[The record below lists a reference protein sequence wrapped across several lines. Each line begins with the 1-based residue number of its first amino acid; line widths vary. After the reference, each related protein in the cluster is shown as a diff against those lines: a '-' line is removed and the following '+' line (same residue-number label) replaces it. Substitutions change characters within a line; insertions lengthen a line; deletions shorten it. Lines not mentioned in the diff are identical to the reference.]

1 MPSVLRINVTPVKSM
16 ALSHPDHV
24 DLGDVGVAEDR
35 LFFLVDD
42 QGRRFAADRFG
53 PLQTIRPA
61 YDPDLEHLSLAFPDG
76 SVAEGD
82 AAVFGEGLIVDFFRR
97 PVRAHVVPGPW
108 TEALSGFAGVP
119 VRLARCDQ
127 PGEGI
132 DVYHLTMVSNASV
145 ATLAGHGGHTGDLDP
160 ARFRMTFELDGCE
173 PHEED
178 TWAGRRVRAG
188 KALLRVHGQVPRCVV
203 TTQSPDTGLKD
214 FETLKTIVSYRPLMT
229 DQKGIPFGMY
239 AEVERPGRVRVGD
252 RVEVQSDR

>member
-16 ALSHPDHV
+16 ALSHPDQV

-42 QGRRFAADRFG
+42 EGRKFAADRFG
-53 PLQTIRPA
+53 PLQTIRPV
-61 YDPDLEHLSLAFPDG
+61 YDPDLEHLKLEFPDG

-82 AAVFGEGLIVDFFRR
+82 AAVFGEGLIVDFSRR

-119 VRLARCDQ
+119 LRLARCDQ

-145 ATLAGHGGHTGDLDP
+145 AALAGHGGRAGDLDP

-178 TWAGRRVRAG
+178 SWAGRRVRVG

-203 TTQSPDTGLKD
+203 TTQNPRTGLKD

-239 AEVERPGRVRVGD
+239 AEVQRPGRVRVD
-252 RVEVQSDR
+252 DPVELQD

>member
-16 ALSHPDHV
+16 ALSHPDRV

-35 LFFLVDD
+35 LFFLVDEE
-42 QGRRFAADRFG
+42 GRKFAADRYG
-53 PLQTIRPA
+53 PLQTIRPV
-61 YDPDLEHLSLAFPDG
+61 YDPDLERLTLAFPDG

-119 VRLARCDQ
+119 LRLARCDQ

-145 ATLAGHGGHTGDLDP
+145 AALAGHGGHAGDLDP
-160 ARFRMTFELDGCE
+160 ARFRMTFELEGCE

-178 TWAGRRVRAG
+178 TWAGRRVSVG
-188 KALLRVHGQVPRCVV
+188 KALLRIHGPVPRCVV
-203 TTQSPDTGLKD
+203 TTQNPHTGLKD

-239 AEVERPGRVRVGD
+239 AEVLHPGRVRVGD
-252 RVEVQSDR
+252 PVELQD

>member
-16 ALSHPDHV
+16 ALSHPDQV

-42 QGRRFAADRFG
+42 EGRKFAADRYG
-53 PLQTIRPA
+53 PLQTIRPV
-61 YDPDLEHLSLAFPDG
+61 YDPDLEHLSLVFPDG

-82 AAVFGEGLIVDFFRR
+82 AAVFGEGLIVDFYRR
-97 PVRAHVVPGPW
+97 PVRAHVVTGPW
-108 TEALSGFAGVP
+108 TEALSAFAGVP
-119 VRLARCDQ
+119 LRLARCDQ

-132 DVYHLTMVSNASV
+132 DVYHLTVVSNASV
-145 ATLAGHGGHTGDLDP
+145 AALAGQGGRAGDIDP

-178 TWAGRRVRAG
+178 TWAGRRVRVG

-203 TTQSPDTGLKD
+203 TTQDPSSGLKD

-239 AEVERPGRVRVGD
+239 AEVQRPGRVRVGD
-252 RVEVQSDR
+252 PVEVQG

>member
-16 ALSHPDHV
+16 ALSHPDQV
-24 DLGDVGVAEDR
+24 DLGEVGVAEDR

-42 QGRRFAADRFG
+42 EGRKFAADRFG
-53 PLQTIRPA
+53 PLQTIRPI
-61 YDPDLEHLSLAFPDG
+61 YDPDLEHLTLAFPDG

-82 AAVFGEGLIVDFFRR
+82 AAVFGEGLIVDFSRR

-108 TEALSGFAGVP
+108 TEVLSGFAGTP
-119 VRLARCDQ
+119 LRLARCDQ

-132 DVYHLTMVSNASV
+132 DVYHLTLVSNASV
-145 ATLAGHGGHTGDLDP
+145 AELAGQGKHPGELDA
-160 ARFRMTFELDGCE
+160 ARFRMTFELDGCA

-178 TWAGRRVRAG
+178 TWAGRRLHVG
-188 KALLRVHGQVPRCVV
+188 KALLRIQGQVPRCVV
-203 TTQSPDTGLKD
+203 TTQSPETGLKD
-214 FETLKTIVSYRPLMT
+214 FETLKTVVSYRPLMS

-252 RVEVQSDR
+252 PVALQG